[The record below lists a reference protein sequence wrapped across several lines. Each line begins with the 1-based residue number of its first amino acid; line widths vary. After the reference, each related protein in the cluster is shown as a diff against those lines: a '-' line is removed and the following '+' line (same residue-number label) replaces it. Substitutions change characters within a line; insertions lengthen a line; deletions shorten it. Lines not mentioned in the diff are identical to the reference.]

1 MDVGLSLP
9 FGLVQ
14 QTFSSVEGA
23 SVWPGSGVDGGMWVT
38 SREGT
43 PGKPFK
49 PVCLD
54 HVDFLGAS
62 FLIEGDLSWESVI

>member
-1 MDVGLSLP
+1 MDVGLSLS

-14 QTFSSVEGA
+14 QTFSVEGA
-23 SVWPGSGVDGGMWVT
+23 SVWPGSGVDGGMWAT

-49 PVCLD
+49 LVCLD
-54 HVDFLGAS
+54 HVDFLKAS
-62 FLIEGDLSWESVI
+62 SPIEGDPSWESVI